1 MSQLHV
7 ELERFRVLVGKEEK
21 ARDWMSFLNEHLS
34 EVVKTLPGE
43 KMYVESI
50 FEETIE
56 GRMYLYW
63 VSYQGM
69 APKEIVFSNDF
80 VDKKHL
86 EYWKECIDPAYEENI
101 LKTNVVMIQDKVKK
115 EMTEGEELSK

>member
-1 MSQLHV
+1 MGKLYV
-7 ELERFRVLVGKEEK
+7 ELERFRVLAGKEEK
-21 ARDWMSFLNEHLS
+21 AREWMAFLNEHLE
-34 EVVKTLPGE
+34 EVEKTLPGE

-69 APKEIVFSNDF
+69 TAEEVMFSNSF
-80 VDKKHL
+80 VDQKHL
-86 EYWKECIDPAYEENI
+86 EYWKECIDPLYEEHV
-101 LKTNVVMIQDKVKK
+101 LKTTVVMIQDKIKNK
-115 EMTEGEELSK
+115 MMDK

>member
-1 MSQLHV
+1 MEPLHV
-7 ELERFRVLVGKEEK
+7 ELERFRVKSGKEEV
-21 ARDWMSFLNEHLS
+21 AREWMDFLNRHLA
-34 EVVKTLPGE
+34 EVIKTLPNE

-50 FEETIE
+50 FEESVE

-69 APKEIVFSNDF
+69 SASEVVFSDAY

-86 EYWKECIDPAYEENI
+86 EYWKECIDFTYGEHL
-101 LKTNVVMIQDKVKK
+101 LKTNVVMIQEKIKK
-115 EMTEGEELSK
+115 EMNH

>member
-1 MSQLHV
+1 MEPLHV
-7 ELERFRVLVGKEEK
+7 ELERFRVNASKEET
-21 ARDWMSFLNEHLS
+21 AREWMDFLNHHLA
-34 EVVKTLPGE
+34 EVIKTFPNE

-50 FEETIE
+50 FEENID

-69 APKEIVFSNDF
+69 SPSEVEFSDAY

-86 EYWKECIDPAYEENI
+86 EYWKECIDHDYGEHL
-101 LKTNVVMIQDKVKK
+101 LKTNVVMIQDKIKQTMQ
-115 EMTEGEELSK
+115 E